1 MTGSVKAMS
10 NTCYAKRRGFKS
22 ARKFFVINDLFHLT
36 AKEWAN
42 LLDDLDRLTIEER
55 ERVVW
60 GRDDE
65 YGRGYE

>member
-1 MTGSVKAMS
+1 MN

-42 LLDDLDRLTIEER
+42 LLDDLDRLTVEER

-65 YGRGYE
+65 YGQYE

>member
-1 MTGSVKAMS
+1 MN

-36 AKEWAN
+36 AKEWAK
-42 LLDDLDRLTIEER
+42 LLDDLDSLTIEER

-65 YGRGYE
+65 YGQYE